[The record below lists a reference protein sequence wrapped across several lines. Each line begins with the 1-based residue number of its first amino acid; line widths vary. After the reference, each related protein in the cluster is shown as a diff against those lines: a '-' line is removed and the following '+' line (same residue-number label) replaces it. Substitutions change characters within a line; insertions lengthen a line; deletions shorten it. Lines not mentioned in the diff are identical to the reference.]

1 MILQERPDGIRVI
14 RISRPEEASPYRASF
29 TGAYQTIFAEAPY
42 NERFYPSEAEGVLQ
56 QALEV
61 AGNITILAIK
71 GDFTVVGFG
80 IGVPAESRP
89 AVARELR
96 GLLPVA
102 YTFYLAELGVLESH
116 RNRGLGRDLV
126 ELRLELVDR
135 RRHSHAVLRTSALR
149 NASYEMYLKM
159 GFEDMG
165 VYMEVPSRRIDGS
178 VTTDRRLFLTKVLTG
193 DDARPPR

>member
-1 MILQERPDGIRVI
+1 MILQERPDGLRII

-29 TGAYQTIFAEAPY
+29 TGAYQTIFAEPPY

-61 AGNITILAIK
+61 PGNITILAIK

-80 IGVPAESRP
+80 IGVPASSRP

-102 YTFYLAELGVLESH
+102 YTFYLAELGVLETW
-116 RNRGLGRDLV
+116 RNRGLGAELV
-126 ELRLELVDR
+126 RIRLELVDR
-135 RRHSHAVLRTSALR
+135 RRHSHVVLRTSALR
-149 NASYEMYLKM
+149 NSSYEMYMRM

-165 VYMEVPSRRIDGS
+165 VYMEVPARRVDGT
-178 VTTDRRLFLTKVLTG
+178 VTTDRRLFLSKVLAG
-193 DDARPPR
+193 GA